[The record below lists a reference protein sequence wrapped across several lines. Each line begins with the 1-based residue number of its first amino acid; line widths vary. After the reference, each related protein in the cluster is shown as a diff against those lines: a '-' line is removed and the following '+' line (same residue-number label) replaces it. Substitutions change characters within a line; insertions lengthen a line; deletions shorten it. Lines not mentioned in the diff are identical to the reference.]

1 MAKGLDDIAALP
13 DPVGARSSAGTRPNG
28 LEISRVRVPIGII
41 GVIYEARP
49 NVTADAGA
57 LCIKSGN
64 VVVLRGGSDSFHS
77 SRAIVEL
84 LRRALA
90 AAGLPEDCVQLV
102 PTTDRAAVGEMLKAM
117 DWLDLIV
124 PRGGRSLID
133 RVTAESRVPVLRHY
147 DGICHV
153 YVDRDADVAM
163 ARDIVANAKMR
174 RVSVCG
180 AAETL
185 LIDRAALDTHLM
197 PVLARLH
204 ELGCEVRGD
213 AEVQKRDP
221 AGAGRHREGLAHRI
235 SRRRSSRSPRST
247 ASTARSAISRTY
259 GSQHTES
266 IVTDNAATAER
277 FLREVDSAIVM
288 HNASTQ
294 FADGGEFGLGAE
306 IGISTNRMHAARAGR
321 AGRAHD
327 LQEHRA
333 RQGHAAPMRPG
344 RDLGA
349 SSDAGRAARYA
360 RRIGLLGGSFNP
372 AHEGH
377 RHISLEA
384 LKRLGL
390 DEVWWLVS
398 PQNPLKSD
406 DGMEPL
412 ADPRGARQ
420 AARPPSAHPGR
431 GARAAAR
438 HALHARHGARAA
450 TGSIRTRTSSG

>member
-1 MAKGLDDIAALP
+1 MNVQTKPAEDAVAIVADLGRRAKAAAKALRTAPTDAKNAALAEAARLIRGEKTAILAANAKDIEAAKASGMTSALQDRLLLNDARIEAMAKGLDDIVALP
-13 DPVGARSSAGTRPNG
+13 DPVGATIEEWQRPNG
-28 LEISRVRVPIGII
+28 LSISRVRVPIGVI

-77 SRAIVEL
+77 SRAVVAL

-90 AAGLPEDCVQLV
+90 ASGLPEDCVQLV
-102 PTTDRAAVGEMLKAM
+102 PTTDRAAVGEMLRAM

-133 RVTAESRVPVLRHY
+133 RVTQESRVPVLRHY

-153 YVDRDADVAM
+153 YVDRDADIAM

-185 LIDRAALDTHLM
+185 LIDRAALDTHLK
-197 PVLARLH
+197 PIVERLH

-213 AEVQKRDP
+213 ADVRRLDP
-221 AGAGRHREGLAHRI
+221 QAVAATEKDWRTEYLEPIISVATVDGVAGAIDHI
-235 SRRRSSRSPRST
+235 
-247 ASTARSAISRTY
+247 ARY

-266 IVTDNAATAER
+266 IVTRNEATARR
-277 FLREVDSAIVM
+277 FLGEVDSAIVM

-306 IGISTNRMHAARAGR
+306 IGISTNRMHARGPVGLVELTTYKNIVR
-321 AGRAHD
+321 G
-327 LQEHRA
+327 
-333 RQGHAAPMRPG
+333 QGTLRP
-344 RDLGA
+344 
-349 SSDAGRAARYA
+349 
-360 RRIGLLGGSFNP
+360 
-372 AHEGH
+372 
-377 RHISLEA
+377 
-384 LKRLGL
+384 
-390 DEVWWLVS
+390 
-398 PQNPLKSD
+398 
-406 DGMEPL
+406 
-412 ADPRGARQ
+412 
-420 AARPPSAHPGR
+420 
-431 GARAAAR
+431 
-438 HALHARHGARAA
+438 
-450 TGSIRTRTSSG
+450 

>member
-1 MAKGLDDIAALP
+1 MNVQTKPPSDQGSDAAQIMAELGRRAKAAAMTLRNATTAANNEALTDGARLIRAEKAAILAANARDLSAAKAAGMSSALQDRLLLNDTRIEGMAKGLDDIAALP
-13 DPVGARSSAGTRPNG
+13 DPVGAEIECGQRPNG

-90 AAGLPEDCVQLV
+90 DAGLPEDCVALV

-185 LIDRAALDTHLM
+185 LIDRAVLDTHLM
-197 PVLARLH
+197 PVVTKLH
-204 ELGCEVRGD
+204 ELG
-213 AEVQKRDP
+213 
-221 AGAGRHREGLAHRI
+221 
-235 SRRRSSRSPRST
+235 
-247 ASTARSAISRTY
+247 
-259 GSQHTES
+259 
-266 IVTDNAATAER
+266 
-277 FLREVDSAIVM
+277 
-288 HNASTQ
+288 
-294 FADGGEFGLGAE
+294 
-306 IGISTNRMHAARAGR
+306 
-321 AGRAHD
+321 
-327 LQEHRA
+327 
-333 RQGHAAPMRPG
+333 
-344 RDLGA
+344 
-349 SSDAGRAARYA
+349 
-360 RRIGLLGGSFNP
+360 
-372 AHEGH
+372 
-377 RHISLEA
+377 
-384 LKRLGL
+384 
-390 DEVWWLVS
+390 
-398 PQNPLKSD
+398 
-406 DGMEPL
+406 
-412 ADPRGARQ
+412 
-420 AARPPSAHPGR
+420 
-431 GARAAAR
+431 
-438 HALHARHGARAA
+438 
-450 TGSIRTRTSSG
+450 

>member
-1 MAKGLDDIAALP
+1 MNAETKPAEDAAAIVAALGQRARSAASVLRNAPTEAKNAALREAARLIRAESAAILTANALDIAAAKTAGMSAALQDRLLLNPARIESMAKGLDDIVALP
-13 DPVGARSSAGTRPNG
+13 DPVGVTIESWQRPNG
-28 LEISRVRVPIGII
+28 LSISRVRVPIGII

-57 LCIKSGN
+57 LCLKSGN

-90 AAGLPEDCVQLV
+90 GAGLPQDCIQLV
-102 PTTDRAAVGEMLKAM
+102 PSTDRALVGEMLKAM

-153 YVDRDADVAM
+153 YVDREADIAM

-185 LIDRAALDTHLM
+185 LIDRAALDTHLA

-213 AEVQKRDP
+213 SDVQKRDP
-221 AGAGRHREGLAHRI
+221 KAIAATEKDWRTEYLEPIISVATVDGVEGAIRHIA
-235 SRRRSSRSPRST
+235 
-247 ASTARSAISRTY
+247 TY

-266 IVTDNAATAER
+266 IVTANEATARR
-277 FLREVDSAIVM
+277 FLQEVDSAIVM

-306 IGISTNRMHAARAGR
+306 IGISTNRMHARGPVGLVELTTYKNIVR
-321 AGRAHD
+321 G
-327 LQEHRA
+327 
-333 RQGHAAPMRPG
+333 QGTLRP
-344 RDLGA
+344 
-349 SSDAGRAARYA
+349 
-360 RRIGLLGGSFNP
+360 
-372 AHEGH
+372 
-377 RHISLEA
+377 
-384 LKRLGL
+384 
-390 DEVWWLVS
+390 
-398 PQNPLKSD
+398 
-406 DGMEPL
+406 
-412 ADPRGARQ
+412 
-420 AARPPSAHPGR
+420 
-431 GARAAAR
+431 
-438 HALHARHGARAA
+438 
-450 TGSIRTRTSSG
+450 

>member
-1 MAKGLDDIAALP
+1 MNVQTKPAEDAAAVVAELGRRAKTAATALRTASTEAKNKALSDAARLIRDSKPTILAANARDIEAAKAAGMSSALQDRLLLNDARIEAMARGLDDIVALP
-13 DPVGARSSAGTRPNG
+13 DPVGAVIEEWQRPNG
-28 LEISRVRVPIGII
+28 LAISRVRVPIGII

-90 AAGLPEDCVQLV
+90 GAGLPEDCVALV

-133 RVTAESRVPVLRHY
+133 RVTQESRVPVLRHY

-153 YVDRDADVAM
+153 YVDQDADIAM
-163 ARDIVANAKMR
+163 ARDLVANAKMR

-185 LIDRAALDTHLM
+185 LIDKAALDTHLM
-197 PVLARLH
+197 PVLSRLH

-221 AGAGRHREGLAHRI
+221 KAVAATEKDWRTEYLEPIISVATVDGVAGAIDHI
-235 SRRRSSRSPRST
+235 
-247 ASTARSAISRTY
+247 ARY

-266 IVTDNAATAER
+266 IVTNNDATAQR
-277 FLREVDSAIVM
+277 FLGEVDSAIVM

-294 FADGGEFGLGAE
+294 FADGAEFGLGAE
-306 IGISTNRMHAARAGR
+306 IGISTNRMHARGPVGLVELTTYKNIVR
-321 AGRAHD
+321 GKGT
-327 LQEHRA
+327 L
-333 RQGHAAPMRPG
+333 RP
-344 RDLGA
+344 
-349 SSDAGRAARYA
+349 
-360 RRIGLLGGSFNP
+360 
-372 AHEGH
+372 
-377 RHISLEA
+377 
-384 LKRLGL
+384 
-390 DEVWWLVS
+390 
-398 PQNPLKSD
+398 
-406 DGMEPL
+406 
-412 ADPRGARQ
+412 
-420 AARPPSAHPGR
+420 
-431 GARAAAR
+431 
-438 HALHARHGARAA
+438 
-450 TGSIRTRTSSG
+450 

>member
-1 MAKGLDDIAALP
+1 MNVQTKPAEDAASVVAELGRRAKLAAAGLRNAPTAAKNKALTEAARLIRAEKAAILAANAKDIAAAQAAGMTPALQDRLLLNEARIEAMAKGLDDIAALP
-13 DPVGARSSAGTRPNG
+13 DPVGAKIEEWTRPNG
-28 LEISRVRVPIGII
+28 LVISRVRVPIGII

-90 AAGLPEDCVQLV
+90 AAGLPQDCVALV

-133 RVTAESRVPVLRHY
+133 RVTEESRVPVLRHY

-163 ARDIVANAKMR
+163 ARDLVANAKMR

-185 LIDRAALDTHLM
+185 LIDRGALDTHLM
-197 PVLARLH
+197 PVLAKLH

-213 AEVQKRDP
+213 GEVRKRDAAALP
-221 AGAGRHREGLAHRI
+221 ATEKDWRMEYLAPVIAVATVDGVDGAIRHIA
-235 SRRRSSRSPRST
+235 
-247 ASTARSAISRTY
+247 TY
-259 GSQHTES
+259 GSQHTET
-266 IVTDNAATAER
+266 IVTDNEATAAR
-277 FLREVDSAIVM
+277 FLDEVDSAIVM

-294 FADGGEFGLGAE
+294 FADGAEFGLGAE
-306 IGISTNRMHAARAGR
+306 IGISTNRMHARG
-321 AGRAHD
+321 
-327 LQEHRA
+327 
-333 RQGHAAPMRPG
+333 PV
-344 RDLGA
+344 
-349 SSDAGRAARYA
+349 
-360 RRIGLLGGSFNP
+360 GLVELTTYKN
-372 AHEGH
+372 
-377 RHISLEA
+377 I
-384 LKRLGL
+384 
-390 DEVWWLVS
+390 V
-398 PQNPLKSD
+398 
-406 DGMEPL
+406 
-412 ADPRGARQ
+412 RGKD
-420 AARPPSAHPGR
+420 S
-431 GARAAAR
+431 
-438 HALHARHGARAA
+438 
-450 TGSIRTRTSSG
+450 

>member
-1 MAKGLDDIAALP
+1 MNVQTKPAKDAVAIVAELGRRAKAAALALRSATTAAKNEALTDGARLIRAEKTAILAANARDIEAAKAAGMSSALQDRLLLNDARIEAMAKGLDDIAALP
-13 DPVGARSSAGTRPNG
+13 DPVGAEIERWQRPNG
-28 LEISRVRVPIGII
+28 LEISRVRVPIGIV

-84 LRRALA
+84 LRRALKD
-90 AAGLPEDCVQLV
+90 AGLPEDCVALV

-185 LIDRAALDTHLM
+185 LIDRAVLDTHLM
-197 PVLARLH
+197 PVIARLH

-213 AEVQKRDP
+213 GEVQKRDP
-221 AGAGRHREGLAHRI
+221 QALAASEKDWRTEYLEPIISVATVDGVEGAIRHIA
-235 SRRRSSRSPRST
+235 
-247 ASTARSAISRTY
+247 TY

-266 IVTDNAATAER
+266 IVTDNPATAER

-294 FADGGEFGLGAE
+294 FADGAEFGLGAE
-306 IGISTNRMHAARAGR
+306 IGISTNRMHARGPVGLVELTTYKNIVR
-321 AGRAHD
+321 GK
-327 LQEHRA
+327 
-333 RQGHAAPMRPG
+333 GTVRP
-344 RDLGA
+344 
-349 SSDAGRAARYA
+349 
-360 RRIGLLGGSFNP
+360 
-372 AHEGH
+372 
-377 RHISLEA
+377 
-384 LKRLGL
+384 
-390 DEVWWLVS
+390 
-398 PQNPLKSD
+398 
-406 DGMEPL
+406 
-412 ADPRGARQ
+412 
-420 AARPPSAHPGR
+420 
-431 GARAAAR
+431 
-438 HALHARHGARAA
+438 
-450 TGSIRTRTSSG
+450 

>member
-1 MAKGLDDIAALP
+1 MNAQTKPPSDHGSDAAQIVAELGRCAKAAAMALRNATTAAKNKALSDGARLIRAEKAAILAANARDLSAAKAAGMSSALQDRLLLNDARIESMAKGLDDIAALP
-13 DPVGARSSAGTRPNG
+13 DPVGAEIERWQRPSG

-77 SRAIVEL
+77 SRAIVYL

-90 AAGLPEDCVQLV
+90 GAGLPEDCVALV

-163 ARDIVANAKMR
+163 ARDVVANAKMR

-185 LIDRAALDTHLM
+185 LIDRAALDTHLI
-197 PVLARLH
+197 PVVAKLH

-213 AEVQKRDP
+213 GEVQKRDP
-221 AGAGRHREGLAHRI
+221 KALAASEKDWRTEYLEPIISVATVDGVDGAIRHIA
-235 SRRRSSRSPRST
+235 
-247 ASTARSAISRTY
+247 TY

-266 IVTDNAATAER
+266 IVTNNAQTADR

-306 IGISTNRMHAARAGR
+306 IGISTNRMHARGPVGLVELTTYKNIVR
-321 AGRAHD
+321 GKGT
-327 LQEHRA
+327 L
-333 RQGHAAPMRPG
+333 RP
-344 RDLGA
+344 
-349 SSDAGRAARYA
+349 
-360 RRIGLLGGSFNP
+360 
-372 AHEGH
+372 
-377 RHISLEA
+377 
-384 LKRLGL
+384 
-390 DEVWWLVS
+390 
-398 PQNPLKSD
+398 
-406 DGMEPL
+406 
-412 ADPRGARQ
+412 
-420 AARPPSAHPGR
+420 
-431 GARAAAR
+431 
-438 HALHARHGARAA
+438 
-450 TGSIRTRTSSG
+450 